1 MSCGVITLLMT
12 GSLQEEKEH
21 TQENKPSE
29 ARSRGGK
36 DALKSQDYEEL
47 PETTEAGKRYGP

>member
-1 MSCGVITLLMT
+1 MITLLVT

-29 ARSRGGK
+29 AGSRGGK